1 MCVRFKV
8 GVGDGK
14 SPEIRLMPPEST
26 FFDTF
31 LLTLGGHAVEVQ
43 RMLVAV
49 ACGALIGWERERSQ
63 KGAGFRTNILM
74 SLGACLFALVGL
86 RMHEKFP
93 SSDPLRLVQGVLS
106 GIGFLSGGVI
116 VVQGATI
123 RGLTTATGLW
133 LLTAVGMSAG
143 LGQYFLAIF
152 ATLILFIVMSWFRR
166 LEKQIQLGGRI
177 AASRAADGKVDEEVD
192 QDELEND

>member
-1 MCVRFKV
+1 
-8 GVGDGK
+8 
-14 SPEIRLMPPEST
+14 MPPEPT
-26 FFDTF
+26 LFDSIMISVAD
-31 LLTLGGHAVEVQ
+31 HAVEMQ

-74 SLGACLFALVGL
+74 ALGSCIFALVGL
-86 RMHEKFP
+86 RMHERFP
-93 SSDPLRLVQGVLS
+93 GSDPLRLVQGVLS

-123 RGLTTATGLW
+123 KGLTTAAGLW

-152 ATLILFIVMSWFRR
+152 GTVLLFVIMSWFRH
-166 LEKQIQLGGRI
+166 LERQIQKGRPI
-177 AASRAADGKVDEEVD
+177 GAPETWKAEDTLDED
-192 QDELEND
+192 

>member
-1 MCVRFKV
+1 M
-8 GVGDGK
+8 
-14 SPEIRLMPPEST
+14 PEDLP
-26 FFDTF
+26 F
-31 LLTLGGHAVEVQ
+31 LETLVNSFADHLVEIQ
-43 RMLVAV
+43 RMLIAV

-74 SLGACLFALVGL
+74 SLGACIFALVGL
-86 RMHEKFP
+86 RMHEQFP

-123 RGLTTATGLW
+123 KGLTTAAGLW

-152 ATLILFIVMSWFRR
+152 GTIILFVVMSWFRH
-166 LEKQIQLGGRI
+166 LEYQIQKGRPI
-177 AASRAADGKVDEEVD
+177 GAPPENHLEESAED
-192 QDELEND
+192 

>member
-1 MCVRFKV
+1 
-8 GVGDGK
+8 
-14 SPEIRLMPPEST
+14 MPTDTPLL
-26 FFDTF
+26 DTF
-31 LLTLGGHAVEVQ
+31 WHILAGHAVEVQ

-93 SSDPLRLVQGVLS
+93 GSDPLRLVQGVLS

-116 VVQGATI
+116 VVQGASI

-133 LLTAVGMSAG
+133 LLTAVGLSAG

-166 LEKQIQLGGRI
+166 IEKQIQIGGRM
-177 AASRAADGKVDEEVD
+177 AASRAGRNEDEEIIED
-192 QDELEND
+192 

>member
-1 MCVRFKV
+1 
-8 GVGDGK
+8 
-14 SPEIRLMPPEST
+14 MPPEPT
-26 FFDTF
+26 
-31 LLTLGGHAVEVQ
+31 LLETVVISLGAHAVEVQ
-43 RMLVAV
+43 RILVAV

-74 SLGACLFALVGL
+74 TLGACLFALVGL

-93 SSDPLRLVQGVLS
+93 TSDPLRLVQGVLS

-133 LLTAVGMSAG
+133 LLTAVGLSAG

-152 ATLILFIVMSWFRR
+152 STLILFIVMSWFRR
-166 LEKQIQLGGRI
+166 LEKQIQIGGKI
-177 AASRAADGKVDEEVD
+177 AASRAAQDSDSEVDE
-192 QDELEND
+192 DELVND